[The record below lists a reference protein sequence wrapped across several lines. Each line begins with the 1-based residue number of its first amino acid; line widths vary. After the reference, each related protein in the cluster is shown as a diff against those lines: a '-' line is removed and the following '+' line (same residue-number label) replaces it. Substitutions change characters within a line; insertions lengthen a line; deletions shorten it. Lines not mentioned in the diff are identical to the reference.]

1 MENKEKRFPDIRK
14 SLLLNARLQKV
25 WETVATKEGLESWLM
40 PNDFEAKVGHK
51 FTMKTPYGPQPCQVL
66 ELDPPHL
73 LSFSWG
79 AFGWRVTFQLKEQDG
94 KTALTLIHAG
104 WGEADQE
111 IPGVGETMQ
120 TVYQRMDGGWEG
132 VVLPKLREVAEA

>member
-66 ELDPPHL
+66 ELDPP
-73 LSFSWG
+73 LSSFFFLGSVRLAG
-79 AFGWRVTFQLKEQDG
+79 HYSVKR
-94 KTALTLIHAG
+94 AG
-104 WGEADQE
+104 WKN
-111 IPGVGETMQ
+111 GVDLDPCRLGRGGSGDSRRRGDDAE
-120 TVYQRMDGGWEG
+120 VHQRMEGGWEG